1 VKQELLIITDEGQ
14 EEETIKRLARVGY
27 DHVIGYLKGGFK
39 AWKEAGKDSDFIKR
53 ITADEFAESF
63 KNKPF
68 VIDVRRPGE
77 FTAEHVDG
85 AKSLP
90 LDFINDE
97 MSDFP
102 KDQPFV
108 IHCAGGYRSMI
119 AASILK
125 SRGIDNFIEVA
136 GGYNAIAKT
145 NVPRTDYVCPSKLK

>member
-1 VKQELLIITDEGQ
+1 
-14 EEETIKRLARVGY
+14 
-27 DHVIGYLKGGFK
+27 
-39 AWKEAGKDSDFIKR
+39 
-53 ITADEFAESF
+53 
-63 KNKPF
+63 
-68 VIDVRRPGE
+68 
-77 FTAEHVDG
+77 
-85 AKSLP
+85 
-90 LDFINDE
+90 